1 MAKRRDDITEDWLK
15 AGERAKRTSNILREI
30 MNGGSVIEEI
40 RASLEEGQKQD
51 LERGRPSRGD

>member
-15 AGERAKRTSNILREI
+15 AGERAKRTSKILREI

-40 RASLEEGQKQD
+40 RASLAEGQKAD
-51 LERGRPSRGD
+51 LSRRGG